1 MFFIAQTRLGQWSYL
16 RTGGEFVAPA
26 VLVGRER
33 AKEGQPCRLDWGV
46 LVWLLA
52 AEDHQRD

>member
-33 AKEGQPCRLDWGV
+33 AKEGQPCCLDWGV

>member
-1 MFFIAQTRLGQWSYL
+1 M
-16 RTGGEFVAPA
+16 APG

-33 AKEGQPCRLDWGV
+33 AKEGQTGHYDWGV

-52 AEDHQRD
+52 AEDHQRRD